1 MDGKERLI
9 VVEGL
14 AEGALQR
21 VQDIALQALTGAIP
35 KPSASCRRTVHWHS
49 GLRSDFLGSHAQL
62 VWLLKRCLKH
72 WVEGLPGRQRE
83 AWFYM
88 KYHFHQKTDSVPENM

>member
-1 MDGKERLI
+1 MPVGADACWLSTGFQLVDGKERLI

-21 VQDIALQALTGAIP
+21 IQDIALQALTGGVP

-49 GLRSDFLGSHAQL
+49 GLRSE
-62 VWLLKRCLKH
+62 LL
-72 WVEGLPGRQRE
+72 
-83 AWFYM
+83 
-88 KYHFHQKTDSVPENM
+88 